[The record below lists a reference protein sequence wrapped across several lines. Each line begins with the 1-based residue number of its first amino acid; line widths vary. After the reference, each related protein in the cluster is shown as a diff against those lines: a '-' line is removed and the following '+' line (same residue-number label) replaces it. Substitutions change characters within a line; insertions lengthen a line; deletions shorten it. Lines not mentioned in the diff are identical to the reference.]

1 MLEKELEH
9 IDGLSTFNTDN
20 MAQLEDILKYC
31 QMGRDCVKSVMDE
44 YTSCDKISKEVIV
57 WYSHNRKV
65 LKQMKDWTELYK
77 EEFIEYEKKVKEV
90 QNRVNKLKKSVISK
104 S

>member
-1 MLEKELEH
+1 MLEKELEQ

-20 MAQLEDILKYC
+20 MAELEDVLKYC
-31 QMGRDCVKSVMDE
+31 QMGRDCSKSVMDE
-44 YTSCDKISKEVIV
+44 YKSCDKISKEVIV

-65 LKQMKDWTELYK
+65 LKQMKDWTDIYK
-77 EEFIEYEKKVKEV
+77 DEFIEYENKVKEV
-90 QNRVNKLKKSVISK
+90 QNRIKKLKKNVTNK